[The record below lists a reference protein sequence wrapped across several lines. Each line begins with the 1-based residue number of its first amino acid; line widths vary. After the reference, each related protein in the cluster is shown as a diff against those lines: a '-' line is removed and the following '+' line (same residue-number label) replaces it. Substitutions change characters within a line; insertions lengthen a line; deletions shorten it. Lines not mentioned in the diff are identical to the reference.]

1 MLNPLVCSK
10 GSFYRV
16 WKHAETKYCLFWFS
30 SVVPFGFYHQF
41 PKKCVSEGF
50 AKCTSSEVEETIK
63 VVPGVVY
70 CGKITLPILITGLYI
85 ASEFCL
91 SCQVLCS

>member
-1 MLNPLVCSK
+1 MLRPNIAYSGLALWFHLVFTINS
-10 GSFYRV
+10 
-16 WKHAETKYCLFWFS
+16 L
-30 SVVPFGFYHQF
+30 
-41 PKKCVSEGF
+41 KKCVSEGF